1 MIMAA
6 TAAAGIDSVMLML
19 DGYATTV
26 DVPVAWGEMD
36 AFGHVNTVVYFRYFE
51 TARIAYLRAIGFTGS
66 DEHGRTAPVVGP
78 ILHSTHCRFR
88 RPLAFP
94 DSVRVGARSIS
105 VGADRFTMEY
115 AIASERAGGIAADG
129 GGIVVAYDYANAR
142 RADLPE
148 AVRARILELDG
159 V

>member
-1 MIMAA
+1 MAA

-36 AFGHVNTVVYFRYFE
+36 AFGHVNNVVYFRYFE

-66 DEHGRTAPVVGP
+66 DEHGRTVPAIGP

-94 DSVRVGARSIS
+94 DTLQVGARS
-105 VGADRFTMEY
+105 VAVEADRFIMEY
-115 AIASERAGGIAADG
+115 AIASERMGAMAADG
-129 GGIVVAYDYANAR
+129 GGIVVAYDYVNAR
-142 RADLPE
+142 RADLPA

>member
-1 MIMAA
+1 MAA
-6 TAAAGIDSVMLML
+6 TAGAAIDSAMHVL

-36 AFGHVNTVVYFRYFE
+36 AFGHVNNVVYFRYFE

-66 DEHGRTAPVVGP
+66 DEQGRTAPVVGP

-94 DSVRVGARSIS
+94 DTLQVGARS
-105 VGADRFTMEY
+105 VAVEADRFIMEY
-115 AIASERAGGIAADG
+115 AIASERVGGIAADG
-129 GGIVVAYDYANAR
+129 GGVVVAYDYAHAR
-142 RADLPE
+142 RTDLPA